1 MNDKER
7 QTTYKNVAG
16 FKCLRNIKR
25 QTNDL
30 YLVHCGIQK
39 CPAGYT
45 YNHKIPNENHLHFVI
60 DGKGE
65 LVVNKVSYKIRKND
79 IFLIPKGAE
88 INYHAD
94 YEEPWTYMWVT
105 FDGEMAEGY
114 LQNACLSADNP
125 VIHSTI
131 PTDSYTPL
139 IQSILDAN
147 HLTVANEIKRVA
159 YLYEILSMLIEAQ
172 TAERNA
178 DGSYDYTAEAYV
190 DYALQFI
197 KTNYRTIK
205 VGDIAAY
212 VGINRSYLT
221 SLFKKI
227 LNVSPQQYLIK
238 FKLSEGAKYLK
249 TTDMSVSEIAEAV
262 GYVDSCN
269 FTRVFKQIYGVS
281 PQTYR
286 STIS

>member
-1 MNDKER
+1 MER

-30 YLVHCGIQK
+30 YLVHCGMQK
-39 CPAGYT
+39 CPPGYT
-45 YNHKIPNENHLHFVI
+45 YNHKIPNENHLHFVT

-65 LVVNKVSYKIRKND
+65 LVVNKVTYKIRKND

-88 INYHAD
+88 FQYHAD
-94 YEEPWTYMWVT
+94 LAEPWTYMWVT
-105 FDGEMAEGY
+105 FDGAMADEY
-114 LQNACLSADNP
+114 LQNACLCADTP

-147 HLTVANEIKRVA
+147 HLTKANEIKRVA

-172 TAERNA
+172 AACRNA

-190 DYALQFI
+190 DYALQYI

-221 SLFKKI
+221 SLFKKV

-238 FKLSEGAKYLK
+238 FKLSEAAKYLK
-249 TTDMSVSEIAEAV
+249 TTDMSVSEIAEQV
-262 GYVDSCN
+262 GYGDSCN

-286 STIS
+286 NTIL